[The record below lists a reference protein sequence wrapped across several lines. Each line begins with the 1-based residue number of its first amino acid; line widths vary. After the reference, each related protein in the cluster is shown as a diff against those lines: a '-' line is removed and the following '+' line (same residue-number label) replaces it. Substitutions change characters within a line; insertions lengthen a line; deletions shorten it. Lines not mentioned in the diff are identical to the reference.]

1 MQFNIPGP
9 SRVCLNARL
18 SPRATACH
26 PCAIPVPSPCPA
38 SQPEPSRL
46 CLLPTHSSVPL
57 HPPWQNGTG
66 TGRVPQGA
74 QAGRGCRATGMVLA
88 QAVGRAHPCPSWVSG
103 WRGVAAGSSDGE
115 CQADWHCQPCASPS
129 RGKGAQ
135 GPPPPPYLPAGRDEV
150 RLAGGTGLLL
160 LHNNLV
166 NGAWPA
172 GEPGWRHH
180 PLPAPPPPSGP
191 AAPPAAARGAERSAG
206 RAAGRVP
213 RGRPAP
219 SSILTPPERAA
230 QHPQGPSS
238 IPDSVPEHP
247 GSVPAS
253 REHPPSISVSERRAT
268 PEHPRTS
275 PAAERRSTPSIPRVP
290 R

>member
-1 MQFNIPGP
+1 MHGFLLVP
-9 SRVCLNARL
+9 
-18 SPRATACH
+18 PR
-26 PCAIPVPSPCPA
+26 AIPVPSPCHPRA
-38 SQPEPSRL
+38 QPLSQSLPGSVSCPPTVL
-46 CLLPTHSSVPL
+46 CPCTHPGRMAPGRDGSP
-57 HPPWQNGTG
+57 
-66 TGRVPQGA
+66 RVPRQGGGA
-74 QAGRGCRATGMVLA
+74 APPGCSWHRPS
-88 QAVGRAHPCPSWVSG
+88 AVPTRAHPGCPAGGG
-103 WRGVAAGSSDGE
+103 WRQGPRTGNARRIGT
-115 CQADWHCQPCASPS
+115 ASPVLAPP
-129 RGKGAQ
+129 GVKG
-135 GPPPPPYLPAGRDEV
+135 PRDPPPPYLPAGRDEV